1 MFSSYQHSIMN
12 PSFGFFDDPWHHHL
26 SPYSEFQRRKQ
37 AETEVARRERIRKA
51 EEEERMM
58 AEYNNKNNN
67 NMSRLITNR
76 QRHSKKV
83 QRKGK
88 PNFFA
93 TSPTSSSLMVGE
105 VEDDKNRIV
114 RGLDGNYYKVG
125 SINLS
130 SSSNNENETMKNKLN
145 NVNMNTVHD
154 EYYSDN
160 ASTDSANDGEDD
172 DHHHNNLF
180 DIGSQKTGQ
189 QNETMLKQTVLPH
202 EVEDVSDEE
211 DEELQE
217 LRSVWRNRLPSPG
230 QWIEPVDAICW

>member
-1 MFSSYQHSIMN
+1 MN

-37 AETEVARRERIRKA
+37 AEAEVARRERIRKA

-160 ASTDSANDGEDD
+160 AS
-172 DHHHNNLF
+172 
-180 DIGSQKTGQ
+180 
-189 QNETMLKQTVLPH
+189 
-202 EVEDVSDEE
+202 
-211 DEELQE
+211 
-217 LRSVWRNRLPSPG
+217 SVNRFC
-230 QWIEPVDAICW
+230 Q

>member
-1 MFSSYQHSIMN
+1 MN

-37 AETEVARRERIRKA
+37 AEAEVARRERIRKA

-58 AEYNNKNNN
+58 AEYNNNNNN
-67 NMSRLITNR
+67 NMSRLSTNH

-93 TSPTSSSLMVGE
+93 TAAPTSSSLMVGE
-105 VEDDKNRIV
+105 VEDEKVRIV
-114 RGLDGNYYKVG
+114 RGLDGKYYKVG
-125 SINLS
+125 SINPS

-145 NVNMNTVHD
+145 DVTMNTVHD
-154 EYYSDN
+154 EYSYN

-172 DHHHNNLF
+172 DHHQNNLF
-180 DIGSQKTGQ
+180 DIGSQKTGRQ
-189 QNETMLKQTVLPH
+189 IETMIKQTVSSH

>member
-1 MFSSYQHSIMN
+1 MMN
-12 PSFGFFDDPWHHHL
+12 IIL
-26 SPYSEFQRRKQ
+26 
-37 AETEVARRERIRKA
+37 T
-51 EEEERMM
+51 M
-58 AEYNNKNNN
+58 
-67 NMSRLITNR
+67 R
-76 QRHSKKV
+76 Q
-83 QRKGK
+83 
-88 PNFFA
+88 
-93 TSPTSSSLMVGE
+93 
-105 VEDDKNRIV
+105 
-114 RGLDGNYYKVG
+114 
-125 SINLS
+125 
-130 SSSNNENETMKNKLN
+130 
-145 NVNMNTVHD
+145 
-154 EYYSDN
+154 